1 MRLTPVQIADI
12 KSTTA
17 ALLGEGVR
25 VTLFGSRVDDQK
37 RGGDVDPY
45 VEMTNPLLMQKIRCK
60 NKLQEL
66 LDMPVDL
73 VVKPIG
79 DVSPISLIAKHE
91 GILLRVST
99 RH

>member
-1 MRLTPVQIADI
+1 MRLTPAQIADI

-25 VTLFGSRVDDQK
+25 VTLFGSRVDDRK
-37 RGGDVDPY
+37 KGGDVDLY
-45 VEMTNPLLMQKIRCK
+45 VEMANPLLMQKIRCK
-60 NKLQEL
+60 IKLQEQ

-91 GILLRVST
+91 GIVL
-99 RH
+99 